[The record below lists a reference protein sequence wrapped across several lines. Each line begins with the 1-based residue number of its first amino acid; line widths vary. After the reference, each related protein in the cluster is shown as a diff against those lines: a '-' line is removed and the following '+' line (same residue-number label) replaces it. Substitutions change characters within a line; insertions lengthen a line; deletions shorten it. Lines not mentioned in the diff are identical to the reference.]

1 MAEPT
6 LQDLKKQI
14 EGLKKDI
21 KNLGGET
28 FTDVNKAIEA
38 MGGGIK
44 GAQKVI
50 KSMSDDVEDLRD
62 TFGTISKTLKNIVAD
77 LSGGVNYTKETT
89 KAFDRLENLTRKISE
104 HKKDE
109 EVLTVK
115 QLKSIQKQT
124 QVEVD
129 RLKEVIKYA
138 DKTSEA
144 YKEANDALN
153 TKTGF
158 LRNINDLT
166 Q

>member
-1 MAEPT
+1 MADPN

-28 FTDVNKAIEA
+28 FTNVNKAIEA

-77 LSGGVNYTKETT
+77 LSEGVN
-89 KAFDRLENLTRKISE
+89 
-104 HKKDE
+104 
-109 EVLTVK
+109 
-115 QLKSIQKQT
+115 
-124 QVEVD
+124 
-129 RLKEVIKYA
+129 
-138 DKTSEA
+138 
-144 YKEANDALN
+144 
-153 TKTGF
+153 
-158 LRNINDLT
+158 
-166 Q
+166 